1 MFNHKLPTD
10 FPMQTLRKKTSP
22 CKYKNEPGRFLGE
35 GVSFRAKL
43 IGVLEVPEARG
54 DRMCQ
59 EALADLKMAIRAAG
73 EHKQRIQVH
82 VAIDGLRLR
91 DDKTGDSL
99 YHHPVHKISFIAQD
113 MTDSRAFG
121 YIFGSPDTGHRFF
134 GIKTDKA
141 ASQVVIAMRD
151 LFQVVFELKK
161 KEVEMAKQQLE
172 GKNVTSSLIRHTTS
186 TVTDTKSKLIPISG
200 ETSSSTSKQESG
212 AEGGVAELVD
222 LEQELCSLRRGLTQ
236 VEGLTPSTDPFGDSF
251 IVPTQKGLLPP
262 PPGAARGRVAPRSLS
277 PSKPVSFDLSAVA
290 GDFEPKPATLVDEPE
305 PPVGRAAAPAYDVFT
320 ELDPLGTGR
329 SRPYV
334 DKKLFFQELK
344 NPPKKV
350 LKDLVPSN
358 PPPPPDPPERADYGP
373 PTALS
378 SLSRQSGGTV
388 AIARAP
394 RPPPAADF
402 FSSDPFAE
410 TDPFDDADPFDSFR
424 EDPFAGALDF
434 PRPSEKPEL
443 SKDPVLEQPDADRPA
458 FGGPLQVSLPPE
470 PTPRSPRLPRQSSS
484 SVRQRPAAR
493 AVVCGGASPP
503 PPLPPKKPAD
513 VSPAPPRP
521 PHADDDTPPLPKPAR
536 KREPLTCLEPQTDR
550 STKPRQSSLATNS
563 SEDEYLTPAPPPLP
577 AARRFDITLTQL
589 LTLTMDDLA
598 ARLRVPAATLSSM
611 TLPQLTEYLRS
622 YVATENDKAH
632 IHADPVIK
640 PEKDK
645 IASIIPEISAATVK
659 LDIPLSLAPTSTD
672 FKPQFED
679 NFAPTE
685 TSESFVADFDDFEK
699 KANPTYD
706 KYAAF
711 REIQEQELKSK
722 SILDPIATE
731 IKQNNDKEMASIENI
746 IKTEERKIE
755 DRKEL
760 DKSPLKSLDELT
772 IDSFNMF
779 RNSVSPKPIDAK
791 IEDIKTVMK
800 NLQIEKARRSVSPRD
815 NGITETKIDD
825 DNDRYAALR
834 DITIIEPQDEFES
847 IPPEAP
853 KERKKSDEKS
863 DGFDNSDFFDCIDN
877 SSLSFNVEDA
887 FRKSPGVKE
896 KEVEKKVEEKK
907 ETPIAAL
914 PVMDIPP
921 PTRLST
927 GSNSDVP
934 SGSSPDTKGSIF
946 YFLLVYLSL
955 AILSEF
961 SRRKRGSRHW
971 TLGYYRAPPA
981 PAARAAPGPR
991 AGGRAA
997 AARPE
1002 RPPRPPVRAPLYP
1015 SGFRS
1020 RPGRGPPDEL
1030 DKNLR
1035 LSYFQKYRFAYMRI
1049 LNVNIQIVVTLFFM
1063 VYSKYAT
1070 YEKRNKSILPIDI
1083 LIYKVNMSP
1092 AVQTSSSS
1100 RDVSPWDEE
1109 PPRAHPPRRE
1119 RESRH
1124 NSSGSRECLD
1134 SESGRE
1140 KEKIRD
1146 KRGSRD
1152 RDLNRDGRE
1161 SARDRRDSGSG
1172 RDRRDVSKE
1181 RDHRD
1186 HRERDRR
1193 DRRSRDREKDTWS
1206 REKNYSRERD
1216 FRDSRSRERSKDYRD
1231 IDRHRKPRHSYDEE
1245 DYSDGCCSGRSSPR
1259 DRWPDQRWRR
1269 DERNYG
1275 SLGWRETRRR
1285 NELRQTDDL
1294 SERRYGTTLGW
1305 SGRRST
1311 ILTSRRDADRDLR
1324 DARDSGRDSRDTR
1337 DSGRDSGRDSR
1348 DPRDSGRDSRDTRD
1362 SGRDSGRDSRDPRDS
1377 GRESGRDSVRD
1388 SRDPR
1393 RRRREEPR
1401 TRPRDYRFSND
1412 FSPRE
1417 RDRTSPFD
1425 NDFQDMP
1432 TPSTKKRAPYSC
1444 LEGTRAGEAE
1454 ESTASPQ
1461 SGSSARARDGDS
1473 PAARFR
1479 FDSDSVSPRS
1489 LFEDD
1494 FAAPAPAIAEE
1505 EEGELPPLRA
1515 RQAAP
1520 RDLRKSDSVNI
1531 FTRDC
1536 DPFEGDAFFA
1546 CTGSDRVARRENWP
1560 GDFQGFDNV

>member
-186 TVTDTKSKLIPISG
+186 TVTDTKTKIIPMTG
-200 ETSSSTSKQESG
+200 EPSSSISKPEG
-212 AEGGVAELVD
+212 GGEGGVAELVD

-251 IVPTQKGLLPP
+251 IIPAQQKGLLPP
-262 PPGAARGRVAPRSLS
+262 PPGAPRGRAPPRSLS
-277 PSKPVSFDLSAVA
+277 PGKPVSFDLSSVA
-290 GDFEPKPATLVDEPE
+290 GDYEPKPATLVDEPD
-305 PPVGRAAAPAYDVFT
+305 PPVHSQAASASASAYDVFT

-329 SRPYV
+329 SKPYV

-350 LKDLVPSN
+350 LKDLVPPAHSLLSDIL
-358 PPPPPDPPERADYGP
+358 PGPSETRAEAYGP

-378 SLSRQSGGTV
+378 SLSRHSGGTV
-388 AIARAP
+388 AIAKP
-394 RPPPAADF
+394 TRPTFSSDF
-402 FSSDPFAE
+402 FTSDPFAE
-410 TDPFDDADPFDSFR
+410 TDPFDNTDPFRD
-424 EDPFAGALDF
+424 DPFTSVQDF
-434 PRPSEKPEL
+434 PKLSSLRTEEPKGDFSKELIQDKPE
-443 SKDPVLEQPDADRPA
+443 PDAARNV
-458 FGGPLQVSLPPE
+458 FNGPLQVSLPPE
-470 PTPRSPRLPRQSSS
+470 PAPKSPRLPRQNTNTSTI
-484 SVRQRPAAR
+484 RQRPHASSKLNAES
-493 AVVCGGASPP
+493 ASPP
-503 PPLPPKKPAD
+503 PPLPPKKIAELSLIP
-513 VSPAPPRP
+513 PPRP
-521 PHADDDTPPLPKPAR
+521 PHDHEDMEESETPPLPKPAR
-536 KREPLTCLEPQTDR
+536 KKEPLADR
-550 STKPRQSSLATNS
+550 STKPRQSSLATTS
-563 SEDEYLTPAPPPLP
+563 SEDEYLTPVPPPLP
-577 AARRFDITLTQL
+577 AAKRFDITLSQL

-598 ARLRVPAATLSSM
+598 ARLRVPATTLSSM

-622 YVATENDKAH
+622 YVATENEKSH
-632 IHADPVIK
+632 VHLDPTK
-640 PEKDK
+640 RPEKEK
-645 IASIIPEISAATVK
+645 ITPIIPEISAPSKVPEKPVTKA
-659 LDIPLSLAPTSTD
+659 PLTTD

-685 TSESFVADFDDFEK
+685 TSDGFVANFDDFDQ
-699 KANPTYD
+699 KANPSYD

-711 REIQEQELKSK
+711 REIQEQELKAK
-722 SILDPIATE
+722 SILDPIASE
-731 IKQNNDKEMASIENI
+731 IKQEDDKEVTSIVDL
-746 IKTEERKIE
+746 IKTEEPKVE
-755 DRKEL
+755 ESKEL

-815 NGITETKIDD
+815 NGVPETKSDEN
-825 DNDRYAALR
+825 NDRYAALR
-834 DITIIEPQDEFES
+834 EITIIEPPDEFES

-887 FRKSPGVKE
+887 FRKSPGVKD
-896 KEVEKKVEEKK
+896 KEEEKKVEEKK
-907 ETPIAAL
+907 ETPIEVM
-914 PVMDIPP
+914 PVRDLQP
-921 PTRLST
+921 PTRLSA
-927 GSNSDVP
+927 GSISDVN
-934 SGSSPDTKGSIF
+934 SGSSPDTK
-946 YFLLVYLSL
+946 
-955 AILSEF
+955 
-961 SRRKRGSRHW
+961 
-971 TLGYYRAPPA
+971 
-981 PAARAAPGPR
+981 
-991 AGGRAA
+991 
-997 AARPE
+997 E
-1002 RPPRPPVRAPLYP
+1002 RCLPPVMSVGGLTRLGWGEGW
-1015 SGFRS
+1015 SSDS
-1020 RPGRGPPDEL
+1020 RDSEPRTRRRRTHNRG
-1030 DKNLR
+1030 
-1035 LSYFQKYRFAYMRI
+1035 LS
-1049 LNVNIQIVVTLFFM
+1049 
-1063 VYSKYAT
+1063 
-1070 YEKRNKSILPIDI
+1070 
-1083 LIYKVNMSP
+1083 
-1092 AVQTSSSS
+1092 VQTSSSS
-1100 RDVSPWDEE
+1100 RDASPWDDE
-1109 PPRAHPPRRE
+1109 PPRRPARRE
-1119 RESRH
+1119 RPERH

-1134 SESGRE
+1134 SGSGRE
-1140 KEKIRD
+1140 KEKPRD

-1152 RDLNRDGRE
+1152 IDLNREGRE

-1181 RDHRD
+1181 REHRD
-1186 HRERDRR
+1186 HRERGRR
-1193 DRRSRDREKDTWS
+1193 DRRSREREKDTWS
-1206 REKNYSRERD
+1206 RERNYSRERD
-1216 FRDSRSRERSKDYRD
+1216 YRDSRSRERSKDYRD
-1231 IDRHRKPRHSYDEE
+1231 MDRHRKPIHSYDDE
-1245 DYSDGCCSGRSSPR
+1245 DYSDGGSGRSSPR
-1259 DRWPDQRWRR
+1259 ERWPDQRWRR

-1285 NELRQTDDL
+1285 NELRQNEDPN
-1294 SERRYGTTLGW
+1294 ERRYGSTLGW
-1305 SGRRST
+1305 PGRRST
-1311 ILTSRRDADRDLR
+1311 TIASRREVEREMR
-1324 DARDSGRDSRDTR
+1324 DARESARDSRDTR

-1348 DPRDSGRDSRDTRD
+1348 DPRDSGRDSRDARD

-1377 GRESGRDSVRD
+1377 GRESGRDSRDARDSVRD

-1417 RDRTSPFD
+1417 REHTSPFD
-1425 NDFQDMP
+1425 NDFQDTP
-1432 TPSTKKRAPYSC
+1432 TPTTKKRAPYSC
-1444 LEGTRAGEAE
+1444 LEGTRFAFELE
-1454 ESTASPQ
+1454 DSTASPL

-1473 PAARFR
+1473 PATRFR
-1479 FDSDSVSPRS
+1479 FDSDSLSPRS
-1489 LFEDD
+1489 MFEDD
-1494 FAAPAPAIAEE
+1494 FTTISTPRGRTASIAEE
-1505 EEGELPPLRA
+1505 DEGDLPPLRA
-1515 RQAAP
+1515 KPQQH
-1520 RDLRKSDSVNI
+1520 RDIKKSDSVNI
-1531 FTRDC
+1531 FTRES

-1560 GDFQGFDNV
+1560 GDFQGFDNA